1 MNFSAIPMRF
11 ARPRHRT
18 LPRALAARAWCALVA
33 VAVLFGILQAR
44 TRYFY
49 CEGLGLSVTDP
60 CAHEVTEPRCPLA
73 TFDRAPFDCCE
84 VVTMPSMPEGARA
97 AEPSV
102 PSAGVIA
109 TLPAVGSSVESS
121 WSGDAHR
128 IAWEGERWRGP
139 PRASR
144 ERRAQLMVFLT

>member
-1 MNFSAIPMRF
+1 M
-11 ARPRHRT
+11 
-18 LPRALAARAWCALVA
+18 LPRALVARACCTLVA

-60 CAHEVTEPRCPLA
+60 CAHKVARESPCPLA

-97 AEPSV
+97 ATPSV
-102 PSAGVIA
+102 PSAGVSA
-109 TLPAVGSSVESS
+109 TLPVVGSSVESS
-121 WSGDAHR
+121 WSGGAHA
-128 IAWEGERWRGP
+128 IAWEGARWRGP

>member
-1 MNFSAIPMRF
+1 MHPF
-11 ARPRHRT
+11 ARPRHRM
-18 LPRALAARAWCALVA
+18 LPRAVVARAWCALVA

-49 CEGLGLSVTDP
+49 CESLGLSVADP
-60 CAHEVTEPRCPLA
+60 CAHEASRQSPCPLA
-73 TFDRAPFDCCE
+73 SFDRAPFDCCE

-97 AEPSV
+97 APPSV
-102 PSAGVIA
+102 SSAGVIA
-109 TLPAVGSSVESS
+109 ILPAVGSSVDSS
-121 WSGDAHR
+121 WGGAAHA